1 MIAPL
6 SDPLPDSPSSR
17 PFDASADSPP
27 SFSGRPVHPEKRSE
41 QDPRDI
47 SAALFAALF
56 QALEHC
62 PPSRRS
68 AVLGALE
75 SRLNEVVDDLS
86 AKLELLLAPETPDRD
101 RIQGLWLLYLSLVSQ
116 PRGDVQMWIGPDLF
130 SDDVEN
136 HLRLHIPENKAFAF
150 RPGLPEELE
159 ILAQTITN
167 TARVTLRR
175 PGPGQLVVVLHN
187 ATSPT

>member
-1 MIAPL
+1 M
-6 SDPLPDSPSSR
+6 
-17 PFDASADSPP
+17 PFDAPSDSPP
-27 SFSGRPVHPEKRSE
+27 FFSGRPGHPEKSSE
-41 QDPRDI
+41 QAPRDI

-75 SRLNEVVDDLS
+75 SRLDEEVDDLS
-86 AKLELLLAPETPDRD
+86 AKLELLLTPGTPNRD

-130 SDDVEN
+130 SDDLEN
-136 HLRLHIPENKAFAF
+136 HLRLHLPENAPAMF
-150 RPGLPEELE
+150 RPGLSKELE
-159 ILAQTITN
+159 TLAQTISN
-167 TARVTLRR
+167 TARVALSH
-175 PGPGQLVVVLHN
+175 PGPGQLVVILHD
-187 ATSPT
+187 ADSPT